1 MTYQIEI
8 PQMDACV
15 SAVRHIRRLRGGSQ
29 SHLLAASDGGLYV
42 TKFQN
47 NAQHVRVLANEMLAG
62 QLGQFLGLP
71 VATVEVI
78 DVPEW
83 LIEQTPDLSVEVGN
97 AIFPCSAG
105 RQLGSRYVSDPAG
118 SKVREYL
125 PDDLFAR
132 VVNLHD
138 FPRVLVLDK
147 WASNCDGRQVV
158 FNLSSSGTDTYT
170 ATFIDQGFCFNAGEW
185 NFPDMPLRGT
195 YARKS
200 VYTMVGG
207 WDAFEP
213 ALSRAESMGL
223 DEIWRYAL
231 RIPEEWYE
239 HDSDGLSRICEGL
252 YRRRPLIRTLIAAFR
267 NSPGN
272 PFPNWTKD

>member
-8 PQMDACV
+8 ADTETCV

-29 SHLLAASDGGLYV
+29 SHLLAASDGAFYV

-47 NAQHVRVLANEMLAG
+47 NPQHVRVLANEMLAG

-78 DVPEW
+78 DVPEH
-83 LIEQTPDLSVEVGN
+83 LIEQTPELCVETGK

-105 RQLGSRYVSDPAG
+105 RQLASRYVTDPD
-118 SKVREYL
+118 SPEVHEYL
-125 PDDLFAR
+125 PDDLLAR
-132 VVNLHD
+132 VVNLSD

-147 WASNCDGRQVV
+147 WAVNCDGRQVV
-158 FNLSSSGTDTYT
+158 FSRGPSGTDMY

-185 NFPDMPLRGT
+185 NFPDGPLRGT

-200 VYTMVGG
+200 VYSMVTG
-207 WDAFEP
+207 WDGFEP
-213 ALSRAESMGL
+213 ALSRAESMDR
-223 DEIWRYAL
+223 DEIWRCAHG
-231 RIPEEWYE
+231 IPEEWYE
-239 HDSDGLSRICEGL
+239 HDSDGLSRICEEL
-252 YRRRPLIRTLIAAFR
+252 YRRRSLLRSLITAFR
-267 NSPGN
+267 NSSGN

>member
-8 PQMDACV
+8 AHTETCV

-29 SHLLAASDGGLYV
+29 SHLLAASDGAFYV
-42 TKFQN
+42 TKFAN
-47 NAQHVRVLANEMLAG
+47 NPQHVRVLANEMLAG

-83 LIEQTPDLSVEVGN
+83 LIEQTRELCVETGN

-105 RQLGSRYVSDPAG
+105 RQLASRYVTDPD
-118 SKVREYL
+118 SPKLREYL
-125 PDDLFAR
+125 PDDLLTK
-132 VVNLHD
+132 VVNISD

-147 WASNCDGRQVV
+147 WAANCDGRQVV
-158 FNLSSSGTDTYT
+158 FIPYSSNGDSYT

-185 NFPDMPLRGT
+185 NFPDGPLRGT

-200 VYTMVGG
+200 VYSMVAG

-213 ALSRAESMGL
+213 ALSRAESMDL
-223 DEIWRYAL
+223 DEIWRCAHG
-231 RIPEEWYE
+231 IPEEWYE
-239 HDSDGLSRICEGL
+239 HDSDGLSRICEEL
-252 YRRRPLIRTLIAAFR
+252 YRRRSLLRSLITAFR
-267 NSPGN
+267 NSSGN